1 MLEILLLAL
10 ALAADAFAAAIGLG
24 STHRSDVKSQFMKM
38 ALLIGV
44 YFGVAQGV
52 MPLIGYALGSTML
65 GWFAEGA
72 SWIAFV
78 ILVALGIKMLYES
91 RSVNDDDTRIN
102 VSHKTLLSLAI
113 ATSLDAMAA
122 GFTLNLLAVNAYV
135 ACLIIALTT
144 AILSVLGAYIGR
156 QSGTWLGSW
165 DAVIT
170 SLVQTG
176 YRVLVPWLRGYTAD
190 SCLLYTSP
198 SPRD

>member
-10 ALAADAFAAAIGLG
+10 ALAADAFAVSIGLG
-24 STHRSDVKSQFMKM
+24 STHKSDVKSQFMKM
-38 ALLIGV
+38 ALLVGV

-52 MPLIGYALGSTML
+52 MPLIGYALGSTLL
-65 GWFAEGA
+65 GWFSEGA

-91 RSVNDDDTRIN
+91 RSVNDDETRIHL
-102 VSHKTLLSLAI
+102 SHKTLLSLAI
-113 ATSLDAMAA
+113 ATSLDAMGA
-122 GFTLNLLAVNAYV
+122 GFTLNLLSVNAYV

-165 DAVIT
+165 AEALGG
-170 SLVQTG
+170 LVLIAIG
-176 YRVLVPWLRGYTAD
+176 VNMVV
-190 SCLLYTSP
+190 
-198 SPRD
+198 

>member
-1 MLEILLLAL
+1 MLEIFLLAL

-24 STHRSDVKSQFMKM
+24 ATYQSEAKIPFLKT
-38 ALLIGV
+38 ALLVGF

-65 GWFAEGA
+65 GWLSAGA

-91 RSVNDDDTRIN
+91 RSVNDEETQIN
-102 VSHKTLLSLAI
+102 LSHRTLLSLAI

-122 GFTLNLLAVNAYV
+122 GFTLNLLAINAYL

-144 AILSVLGAYIGR
+144 AVLSVVGAYIGR

-165 DAVIT
+165 AEALGG
-170 SLVQTG
+170 LVLIAIG
-176 YRVLVPWLRGYTAD
+176 VNMVV
-190 SCLLYTSP
+190 
-198 SPRD
+198 